1 MRRAVVMFAL
11 VVGVLMLPGIGDVFA
26 QSPTLAK
33 VPFSFIV
40 EGTVMPAGEY
50 RLAMRPGDPST
61 LQILCTGGE
70 AAMFVNVLSNE
81 ARTTAGAPTLVFR
94 RIGTGYFLSRVNVP
108 GENVREIAVPTGAAA
123 VRLAMPAASRPAIQ
137 G

>member
-1 MRRAVVMFAL
+1 MRNAVVMFAL
-11 VVGVLMLPGIGDVFA
+11 VVGVLMLPGIGDVSA

-50 RLAMRPGDPST
+50 RLVVRPGDPSM
-61 LQILCTGGE
+61 LQIMSTGGG
-70 AAMFVNVLSNE
+70 AAMFVNVSSSE
-81 ARTTAGAPTLVFR
+81 ARTAAGAPTLVFR
-94 RIGTGYFLSRVNVP
+94 RAGTGYFLSRVNVP
-108 GENVREIAVPTGAAA
+108 GENVQEIAVPTDVAGL
-123 VRLAMPAASRPAIQ
+123 RLALPGGRKPAIQ

>member
-1 MRRAVVMFAL
+1 MRKAVVMFAL
-11 VVGVLMLPGIGDVFA
+11 VVGVLMLPGIRDVSA
-26 QSPTLAK
+26 QSSTIAK

-40 EGTVMPAGEY
+40 KGTVMPAGEY

-61 LQILCTGGE
+61 LQIMCTGGE
-70 AAMFVNVLSNE
+70 AAMFVNVSSNE
-81 ARTTAGAPTLVFR
+81 ARTTAGGPTLVFR
-94 RIGTGYFLSRVNVP
+94 RIGTGYFLLRVNVP

-123 VRLAMPAASRPAIQ
+123 VRPAMPAAGKPAVQ